1 MMRNIMGIKIIWQL
15 YISMY
20 RLKNIILHNLP
31 RRLVKVW
38 TKVTA
43 EIANNKADEAVLACY
58 V

>member
-20 RLKNIILHNLP
+20 RLKNIILHNLS

-43 EIANNKADEAVLACY
+43 EIANNKPDEAVLAC
-58 V
+58 